1 MCIYY
6 RDINADLH
14 WVHSDPRHTHCT
26 KVPDNYRSYRRVIES
41 EEWLKYDNFF
51 KNLILLGDENQQTT
65 SCTVDWG
72 DEMENRCTGWFYC
85 YQREQITSCCFVYSK
100 IANFTPKIEFVLFCS
115 HLKRQKIKLEK
126 KNCDPAQYVF
136 LWGPLYK

>member
-1 MCIYY
+1 MSSFWSKTHTLY
-6 RDINADLH
+6 RGTGQLPELQTCYWIRGMAKI
-14 WVHSDPRHTHCT
+14 RQ
-26 KVPDNYRSYRRVIES
+26 
-41 EEWLKYDNFF
+41 FF
-51 KNLILLGDENQQTT
+51 LKNLILLGDENQQTT
-65 SCTVDWG
+65 SCTGDWG

-115 HLKRQKIKLEK
+115 NLKRQKIKLEK